1 MNGNSIIVEIEKIN
15 RKNRKKTALLAAAAA
30 LSVLL
35 CFCSGA
41 SGLGISE
48 LFRVLTGA
56 GTDGEKLILLQIR
69 LPRVTAAALA
79 GVGLSVS
86 GCIMQ
91 KVLNNP
97 LASPSTLGVS
107 NGAVFGAN
115 CAILLF
121 GAGSVKGAVN
131 GSLTVSNPYTVTIC
145 AFTAAF
151 LGIAVNL
158 VLAAKKRFSSE
169 TVVLCGVAVGA
180 FFTAG
185 TTVLQ
190 YFSSDSQ
197 LSSAVFWS
205 FGDLGRASFR
215 ECVFMSAVIV
225 PAVVFT
231 AIRSR
236 DIDLLEQGGETALS
250 LGVNVT
256 LLRFVCLI
264 LSSLICAVCVSFI
277 GIIGFI
283 GLTAPQAAK
292 RIVGGKMSILL
303 PSSALCG
310 MILLLLSD
318 TVARSVISGVSLPVG
333 AVTSLFGGPV
343 FLWLLL
349 NSHRGGNAHAFD

>member
-1 MNGNSIIVEIEKIN
+1 MSKKNIIGEIEKIN
-15 RKNRKKTALLAAAAA
+15 RKNRKKTALLAAVAA
-30 LSVLL
+30 LSVFL
-35 CFCSGA
+35 CLCSGS
-41 SGLGISE
+41 SGLGIEE
-48 LFRVLTGA
+48 LFKVFAGK

-69 LPRVTAAALA
+69 MPRVIAAVLA
-79 GVGLSVS
+79 GIGLSAS

-131 GSLTVSNPYTVTIC
+131 GALTVTNPYAVTVC
-145 AFTAAF
+145 AFAAAL
-151 LGIAVNL
+151 LGVVINML
-158 VLAAKKRFSSE
+158 LSAKKRFSSE
-169 TVVLCGVAVGA
+169 TVVLCGVAVGS

-190 YFSSDSQ
+190 YFSADSQ
-197 LSSAVFWS
+197 MSSAVFWS

-215 ECVFMSAVIV
+215 ECAFMAA
-225 PAVVFT
+225 AVVPSVVFA
-231 AIRSR
+231 AICSR
-236 DIDLLEQGGETALS
+236 DIDLLGQGDETALS

-256 LLRFVCLI
+256 LLRFVCLT

-292 RIVGGKMSILL
+292 KIVGGKMSVLL

-318 TVARSVISGVSLPVG
+318 AVARSVISGVALPVG

-349 NSHRGGNAHAFD
+349 KSHKGGSAHAFD

>member
-1 MNGNSIIVEIEKIN
+1 
-15 RKNRKKTALLAAAAA
+15 
-30 LSVLL
+30 
-35 CFCSGA
+35 
-41 SGLGISE
+41 
-48 LFRVLTGA
+48 
-56 GTDGEKLILLQIR
+56 
-69 LPRVTAAALA
+69 
-79 GVGLSVS
+79 
-86 GCIMQ
+86 MQ

-145 AFTAAF
+145 AFAAAF

-190 YFSSDSQ
+190 YFSADSQ

-256 LLRFVCLI
+256 LGVLCMNVNFIIADMRGLCVFYRNNRFYRTHCPAGCKKDCRRQNEHSSSGFGALRYDTASFVGHSCQK
-264 LSSLICAVCVSFI
+264 CD
-277 GIIGFI
+277 
-283 GLTAPQAAK
+283 K
-292 RIVGGKMSILL
+292 
-303 PSSALCG
+303 
-310 MILLLLSD
+310 
-318 TVARSVISGVSLPVG
+318 RSVTACRRSDFPFRRTCFSL
-333 AVTSLFGGPV
+333 A
-343 FLWLLL
+343 
-349 NSHRGGNAHAFD
+349 AA